1 MDTRA
6 LLKRGKMR
14 RTEIKDLRKQVS
26 DLRSLLRKRE
36 AEIESLKR
44 EMEVFGG
51 GDIGLDSFFAAIY

>member
-1 MDTRA
+1 MGMLA
-6 LLKRGKMR
+6 LSRRDKMR
-14 RTEIKDLRKQVS
+14 RAEIKDLKKKVS
-26 DLRSLLRKRE
+26 KLRSLLRKRE